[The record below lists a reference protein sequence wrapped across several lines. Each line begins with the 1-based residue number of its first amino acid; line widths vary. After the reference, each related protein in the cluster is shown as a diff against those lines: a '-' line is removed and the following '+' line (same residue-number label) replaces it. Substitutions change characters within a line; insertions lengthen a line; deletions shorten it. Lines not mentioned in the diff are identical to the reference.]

1 MVPAT
6 LRTRSSTFALHVVK
20 GARQGEVLTVEG
32 THAMVGRGGD
42 ADLRIHDPSL
52 PRIHARFD
60 RDGDTLAVTDV
71 DSRNGTY
78 VEGQR
83 ISERKRLKSG
93 DHVTLGN
100 VVLRFAVEDASDIKA
115 SRKLYEQ

>member
-1 MVPAT
+1 MPICAFPIRACRASMRASIA
-6 LRTRSSTFALHVVK
+6 LATRSPFPSPTD
-20 GARQGEVLTVEG
+20 
-32 THAMVGRGGD
+32 GRGGD
-42 ADLRIHDPSL
+42 ADLRIPDPSL
-52 PRIHARFD
+52 SRIHARFD

-115 SRKLYEQ
+115 SRKL